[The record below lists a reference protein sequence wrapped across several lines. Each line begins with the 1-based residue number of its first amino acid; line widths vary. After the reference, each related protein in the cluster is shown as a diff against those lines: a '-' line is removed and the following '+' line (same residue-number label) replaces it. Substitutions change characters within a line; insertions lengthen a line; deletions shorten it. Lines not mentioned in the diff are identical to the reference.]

1 MIDQAAKGRIA
12 RVIIVR
18 GRKVSVKR
26 EQVLIEALPYI
37 REFYDSIMVFKI
49 GGSIMSNR
57 DVLEDFIQDIVLLRY
72 IGIHPVIVHGGGPEI
87 SETME
92 KFGKKAEFVG
102 GLRVTDKET
111 LEIARMVLLGNINAE
126 LVSLIGKY
134 GGKGIG
140 LSGQDGMFL
149 KARKKAPVKIQGK
162 EPVDLGFVGE
172 VEKVDPEILMI
183 MAGKGYIPVIS
194 PIAADDEGNNLNVNA
209 DTAAGAIAISLRAKK
224 FFSITDVEGVRMIP
238 DDPSSVISEF
248 PVSDFERLVQD
259 GVIKGGMIPKVEACV
274 RVVQGGVERAHII
287 DGRKPHAI
295 LLELLTDEG
304 IGTMIC
310 RS

>member
-1 MIDQAAKGRIA
+1 M
-12 RVIIVR
+12 
-18 GRKVSVKR
+18 SVKR

-49 GGSIMSNR
+49 GGSIMS
-57 DVLEDFIQDIVLLRY
+57 DKTVLEDFIQDVVLLRY
-72 IGIHPVIVHGGGPEI
+72 IGIHPIIVHGGGPEI
-87 SETME
+87 SEAME

-111 LEIARMVLLGNINAE
+111 LGIARMVLLGNINAE
-126 LVSLIGKY
+126 LVNLIGKH

-149 KARKKAPVKIQGK
+149 KARKMAPVKIQGK

-194 PIAADDEGNNLNVNA
+194 PIASDDEGNNLNVNA
-209 DTAAGAIAISLRAKK
+209 DTAAGAVAIAMRAKK
-224 FFSITDVEGVRMIP
+224 FFSITDVEGVRMNP
-238 DDPSSVISEF
+238 NDPSSVISEF
-248 PVSDFERLVQD
+248 PASDFDRLVQD
-259 GVIKGGMIPKVEACV
+259 GIIKGGMIPKVEACV
-274 RVVQGGVERAHII
+274 RVVEGGVDRAHII
-287 DGRKPHAI
+287 DGRKHHAI
-295 LLELLTDEG
+295 LLELLTHEG
-304 IGTMIC
+304 VGTMIC
-310 RS
+310 RN

>member
-1 MIDQAAKGRIA
+1 MT
-12 RVIIVR
+12 
-18 GRKVSVKR
+18 VKR

-49 GGSIMSNR
+49 GGSIMSDR
-57 DVLEDFIQDIVLLRY
+57 TVLEDFIQDVVLLRY
-72 IGIHPVIVHGGGPEI
+72 IGIHPIIVHGGGPEI
-87 SETME
+87 SQAME

-102 GLRVTDKET
+102 GLRVTDRET
-111 LEIARMVLLGNINAE
+111 LGIARMVLLGNINAE
-126 LVSLIGKY
+126 LVNLIGKH

-149 KARKKAPVKIQGK
+149 KARKKSPVKVQGK

-194 PIAADDEGNNLNVNA
+194 PIAVDDEGNNLNVNA
-209 DTAAGAIAISLRAKK
+209 DTAAGAVAIAMRAKK
-224 FFSITDVEGVRMIP
+224 FFSITDVEGVRMNP
-238 DDPSSVISEF
+238 DDPTSVISEF
-248 PVSDFERLVQD
+248 LASDFNRMVQE

-274 RVVQGGVERAHII
+274 RVVQGGVDRAHII
-287 DGRKPHAI
+287 DGRKHHAV
-295 LLELLTDEG
+295 LLELLTTEG
-304 IGTMIC
+304 VGTMIS

>member
-1 MIDQAAKGRIA
+1 
-12 RVIIVR
+12 
-18 GRKVSVKR
+18 VSFKR

-49 GGSIMSNR
+49 GGSIMSDR
-57 DVLEDFIQDIVLLRY
+57 AVLEDFIQDVVLLRY
-72 IGIHPVIVHGGGPEI
+72 IGIHPIIVHGGGPEI
-87 SETME
+87 SEAME

-126 LVSLIGKY
+126 LVNLIGKH

-162 EPVDLGFVGE
+162 EPVDLGFVGD
-172 VEKVDPEILMI
+172 VDKVDPEILMI

-194 PIAADDEGNNLNVNA
+194 PIAADSEGNNLNVNA
-209 DTAAGAIAISLRAKK
+209 DTVAGAVAISMRAKK
-224 FFSITDVEGVRMIP
+224 FFSITDVEGVRMNP
-238 DDPSSVISEF
+238 DDPASVISEF
-248 PVSDFERLVQD
+248 PASDFDRLVQE
-259 GVIKGGMIPKVEACV
+259 GIIKGGMIPKVEACV
-274 RVVQGGVERAHII
+274 RVVQGGVEKAHII
-287 DGRKPHAI
+287 DGRKHHAI
-295 LLELLTDEG
+295 LLELLTHEG
-304 IGTMIC
+304 VGTMIS

>member
-1 MIDQAAKGRIA
+1 MT
-12 RVIIVR
+12 
-18 GRKVSVKR
+18 VKR

-49 GGSIMSNR
+49 GGSIMSDR
-57 DVLEDFIQDIVLLRY
+57 TVLEDFIQDVVLLRY

-87 SETME
+87 SEAME

-126 LVSLIGKY
+126 LVNLIGKH

-140 LSGQDGMFL
+140 LAGQDGMFL

-172 VEKVDPEILMI
+172 VESVDPEILMI

-194 PIAADDEGNNLNVNA
+194 PIAVDTEGNNLNVNA
-209 DTAAGAIAISLRAKK
+209 DTAAGAVAIALRAKK
-224 FFSITDVEGVRMIP
+224 FLSITDVEGVRMNP
-238 DDPSSVISEF
+238 DDPASVISEF
-248 PVSDFERLVQD
+248 PASDFQRLVQE
-259 GVIKGGMIPKVEACV
+259 GVIRGGMIPKVEACV
-274 RVVQGGVERAHII
+274 RVVQGGVDKAHII
-287 DGRKPHAI
+287 DGRKHHAI
-295 LLELLTDEG
+295 LLELLTHEG
-304 IGTMIC
+304 VGTMIS
-310 RS
+310 RR

>member
-1 MIDQAAKGRIA
+1 
-12 RVIIVR
+12 VT
-18 GRKVSVKR
+18 VKR

-49 GGSIMSNR
+49 GGSIMS
-57 DVLEDFIQDIVLLRY
+57 DGGVLEDFIRDVVLLRY
-72 IGIHPVIVHGGGPEI
+72 IGIHPIIVHGGGPEI
-87 SETME
+87 SEAIE

-126 LVSLIGKY
+126 LVNLIGKH

-162 EPVDLGFVGE
+162 DPVDLGFVGE
-172 VEKVDPEILMI
+172 VERVDPEILMV

-194 PIAADDEGNNLNVNA
+194 PIAVDGEGNNLNVNA
-209 DTAAGAIAISLRAKK
+209 DTAAGAIAIALRAKK
-224 FFSITDVEGVRMIP
+224 FLSITDVEGVRMNP
-238 DDPSSVISEF
+238 DDPASVISEF
-248 PVSDFERLVQD
+248 PASDFQRLVQD

-274 RVVQGGVERAHII
+274 RVVQGGVDKAHII
-287 DGRKPHAI
+287 DGRKHHAI
-295 LLELLTDEG
+295 LLELLTNEG
-304 IGTMIC
+304 VGTMIS
-310 RS
+310 RR

>member
-1 MIDQAAKGRIA
+1 M
-12 RVIIVR
+12 
-18 GRKVSVKR
+18 SFKR

-49 GGSIMSNR
+49 GGSIMSDR
-57 DVLEDFIQDIVLLRY
+57 AVLEDFIQDVVLLRY
-72 IGIHPVIVHGGGPEI
+72 IGIHPIIVHGGGPEI
-87 SETME
+87 SEAME

-126 LVSLIGKY
+126 LVNLIGKH

-162 EPVDLGFVGE
+162 EPVDLGFVGD
-172 VEKVDPEILMI
+172 VDKVDPEILMI

-194 PIAADDEGNNLNVNA
+194 PIAADSEGNNLNVNA
-209 DTAAGAIAISLRAKK
+209 DTVAGAVAISMRAKK
-224 FFSITDVEGVRMIP
+224 FFSITDVEGVRMNP
-238 DDPSSVISEF
+238 DDPASVISEF
-248 PVSDFERLVQD
+248 PASDFDRLVQE
-259 GVIKGGMIPKVEACV
+259 GIIKGGMIPKVEACV
-274 RVVQGGVERAHII
+274 RVVQGGVEKAHII
-287 DGRKPHAI
+287 DGRKHHAI
-295 LLELLTDEG
+295 LLELLTHEG
-304 IGTMIC
+304 VGTMIS

>member
-1 MIDQAAKGRIA
+1 
-12 RVIIVR
+12 VT
-18 GRKVSVKR
+18 VKR

-49 GGSIMSNR
+49 GGSIMS
-57 DVLEDFIQDIVLLRY
+57 DSTVLEDFIQDVVLLRY

-87 SETME
+87 SEAME

-126 LVSLIGKY
+126 LVNLIGKH

-140 LSGQDGMFL
+140 LAGQDGMFL
-149 KARKKAPVKIQGK
+149 RARKKAPVKIQGK

-172 VEKVDPEILMI
+172 VESVDPEILMI

-194 PIAADDEGNNLNVNA
+194 PIAVDSEGNNLNVNA
-209 DTAAGAIAISLRAKK
+209 DTAAGAVAIALRAKK
-224 FFSITDVEGVRMIP
+224 FLSITDVEGVRMNP
-238 DDPSSVISEF
+238 DDPASVISEF
-248 PVSDFERLVQD
+248 PASDFQRLVQE
-259 GVIKGGMIPKVEACV
+259 GVIRGGMIPKVEACV
-274 RVVQGGVERAHII
+274 RVVQGGVDKAHII
-287 DGRKPHAI
+287 DGRKHHAI
-295 LLELLTDEG
+295 LLELLTHEG
-304 IGTMIC
+304 VGTMIS
-310 RS
+310 RR

>member
-1 MIDQAAKGRIA
+1 M
-12 RVIIVR
+12 
-18 GRKVSVKR
+18 SVKR

-49 GGSIMSNR
+49 GGSIMSDR
-57 DVLEDFIQDIVLLRY
+57 AVLEDFIQDVVLLRY
-72 IGIHPVIVHGGGPEI
+72 IGIHPIIVHGGGPEI
-87 SETME
+87 SEAME
-92 KFGKKAEFVG
+92 RFGKKAEFVG

-126 LVSLIGKY
+126 LVNLIGKH

-140 LSGQDGMFL
+140 LCGQDGMFL
-149 KARKKAPVKIQGK
+149 KAKKMSPVKIQGK

-172 VEKVDPEILMI
+172 VDKVDPEILMI

-194 PIAADDEGNNLNVNA
+194 PIAADGEGNNLNVNA
-209 DTAAGAIAISLRAKK
+209 DTVAGAVAIAMRAKK
-224 FFSITDVEGVRMIP
+224 FFSITDVEGVRMNP
-238 DDPSSVISEF
+238 DDPASVISEF
-248 PVSDFERLVQD
+248 PASDFDRLV
-259 GVIKGGMIPKVEACV
+259 GEGIIKGGMIPKVEACV
-274 RVVQGGVERAHII
+274 RVVQGGVEKAHII
-287 DGRKPHAI
+287 DGRKHHAI

-304 IGTMIC
+304 VGTMIS

>member
-1 MIDQAAKGRIA
+1 
-12 RVIIVR
+12 
-18 GRKVSVKR
+18 VSVKR

-49 GGSIMSNR
+49 GGSIMSDR
-57 DVLEDFIQDIVLLRY
+57 AVLEDFIRDVVLLRY
-72 IGIHPVIVHGGGPEI
+72 IGIHPIIVHGGGPEI
-87 SETME
+87 SEAME
-92 KFGKKAEFVG
+92 RFGKKAEFVG

-126 LVSLIGKY
+126 LVNLIGKH

-140 LSGQDGMFL
+140 LCGQDGMFL
-149 KARKKAPVKIQGK
+149 KAKKMSPVKIQGK

-172 VEKVDPEILMI
+172 VDKVDPEILMI

-194 PIAADDEGNNLNVNA
+194 PIAADGEGNNLNVNA
-209 DTAAGAIAISLRAKK
+209 DTVAGAVAIAMRAKK
-224 FFSITDVEGVRMIP
+224 FFSITDVEGVRMNP
-238 DDPSSVISEF
+238 DDPASVISEF
-248 PVSDFERLVQD
+248 PASDFDRLV
-259 GVIKGGMIPKVEACV
+259 GEGIIKGGMIPKVEACV
-274 RVVQGGVERAHII
+274 RVVQGGVEKAHII
-287 DGRKPHAI
+287 DGRKHHAI

-304 IGTMIC
+304 VGTMIS

>member
-1 MIDQAAKGRIA
+1 
-12 RVIIVR
+12 
-18 GRKVSVKR
+18 
-26 EQVLIEALPYI
+26 
-37 REFYDSIMVFKI
+37 SIMVFKI
-49 GGSIMSNR
+49 GGSIMS
-57 DVLEDFIQDIVLLRY
+57 DKTVLEDFIQDVVLLRY
-72 IGIHPVIVHGGGPEI
+72 IGIHPIIVHGGGPEI
-87 SETME
+87 SEAME

-111 LEIARMVLLGNINAE
+111 LGIARMVLLGNINAE
-126 LVSLIGKY
+126 LVNLIGKH

-149 KARKKAPVKIQGK
+149 KARKMAPVKIQGK

-209 DTAAGAIAISLRAKK
+209 DTAAGAVAIAMRAKK
-224 FFSITDVEGVRMIP
+224 FFSITDVEGVRMNP
-238 DDPSSVISEF
+238 NDPSSVISEF
-248 PVSDFERLVQD
+248 PASDFDRLVQD

-274 RVVQGGVERAHII
+274 RVVEGGVDRAHII
-287 DGRKPHAI
+287 DGRKHHAI
-295 LLELLTDEG
+295 LLELIFSL
-304 IGTMIC
+304 IK
-310 RS
+310 

>member
-1 MIDQAAKGRIA
+1 
-12 RVIIVR
+12 VT
-18 GRKVSVKR
+18 VKR

-49 GGSIMSNR
+49 GGSIMSDR
-57 DVLEDFIQDIVLLRY
+57 TVLEDFIQDVVLLRY
-72 IGIHPVIVHGGGPEI
+72 IGIHPIIVHGGGPEI
-87 SETME
+87 SQAME

-102 GLRVTDKET
+102 GLRVTDRET
-111 LEIARMVLLGNINAE
+111 LGIARMVLLGNINAE
-126 LVSLIGKY
+126 LVNLIGKH

-149 KARKKAPVKIQGK
+149 KARKKSPVKVQGK

-194 PIAADDEGNNLNVNA
+194 PIAVDDEGNNLNVNA
-209 DTAAGAIAISLRAKK
+209 DTAAGAVAIAMRAKK
-224 FFSITDVEGVRMIP
+224 FFSITDVEGVRMNP
-238 DDPSSVISEF
+238 DDPTSVISEF
-248 PVSDFERLVQD
+248 LASDFNRMVQE

-274 RVVQGGVERAHII
+274 RVVQGGVDRAHII
-287 DGRKPHAI
+287 DGRKHHAV
-295 LLELLTDEG
+295 LLELLTTEG
-304 IGTMIC
+304 VGTMIS

>member
-1 MIDQAAKGRIA
+1 MT
-12 RVIIVR
+12 
-18 GRKVSVKR
+18 VKR

-49 GGSIMSNR
+49 GGSIMSDR
-57 DVLEDFIQDIVLLRY
+57 TVLEDFIQDVVLLRY
-72 IGIHPVIVHGGGPEI
+72 IGIHPIIVHGGGPEI
-87 SETME
+87 SQAME

-102 GLRVTDKET
+102 GLRVTDRET
-111 LEIARMVLLGNINAE
+111 LGIARMVLLGNINAE
-126 LVSLIGKY
+126 LVNLIGKH

-149 KARKKAPVKIQGK
+149 KARKKSPVKVQGK

-183 MAGKGYIPVIS
+183 MAGKGYIPVVS
-194 PIAADDEGNNLNVNA
+194 PIAVDDEGNNLNVNA
-209 DTAAGAIAISLRAKK
+209 DTAAGAVAIAMRAKK
-224 FFSITDVEGVRMIP
+224 FFSITDVEGVRMNP
-238 DDPSSVISEF
+238 DDPTSVISEF
-248 PVSDFERLVQD
+248 LASDFNRMVQE

-274 RVVQGGVERAHII
+274 RVVQGGVDRAHII
-287 DGRKPHAI
+287 DGRKHHAV
-295 LLELLTDEG
+295 LLELLTTEG
-304 IGTMIC
+304 VGTMIS